1 MAEVSSRWLFLFQP
15 FAARLWSSRI
25 EKSKCSS
32 SFRQFLRRSA
42 VCLIEA
48 SGCDTA
54 QPRRSKTRA
63 DYLEAVLLQAV
74 FQHFFAERVAVDA
87 QLRCGLQLHAVTGR
101 EHL

>member
-32 SFRQFLRRSA
+32 SFRQFLRQSA

-48 SGCDTA
+48 SGCGTG
-54 QPRRSKTRA
+54 QPRRSQACA
-63 DYLEAVLLQAV
+63 DHLEAVLLQAV
-74 FQHFFAERVAVDA
+74 FQQFFAERVAVDA

>member
-1 MAEVSSRWLFLFQP
+1 MVQQDRKIQMLVELPPVPSPAT
-15 FAARLWSSRI
+15 
-25 EKSKCSS
+25 
-32 SFRQFLRRSA
+32 
-42 VCLIEA
+42 VCFIEA

-87 QLRCGLQLHAVTGR
+87 QLRRSLQLHAVTGR